1 MCHKLWILH
10 LTRQLGEQLAATKL
24 CHHWRRKLVIL
35 HRSVLLLSVR
45 GWKSFIQQL
54 NFKFFFN
61 SQLTFSGLFQ
71 MVPQQYRKSCIH
83 ELDWFIWRSELI
95 CASCSLFDSSD
106 WLFFLP
112 NVLRWLFLIHIR
124 VLWLPIIPVQPCQLS
139 VFTTFF
145 SICSLFCL
153 GSFLELQ
160 FPQRSKFLR
169 TGAFVLPF
177 LFDSVPLFYRVSVGA
192 DRQTVSPCVS
202 LVFCQSCRIVLCS
215 GNQVWMLSLD
225 SII

>member
-1 MCHKLWILH
+1 
-10 LTRQLGEQLAATKL
+10 
-24 CHHWRRKLVIL
+24 
-35 HRSVLLLSVR
+35 
-45 GWKSFIQQL
+45 
-54 NFKFFFN
+54 
-61 SQLTFSGLFQ
+61 

-83 ELDWFIWRSELI
+83 DLDRPIWRSELI

-112 NVLRWLFLIHIR
+112 NLLRWLFSIHIR
-124 VLWLPIIPVQPCQLS
+124 VLWLPLIPVQPCQLS

-145 SICSLFCL
+145 SISGLFCL

-192 DRQTVSPCVS
+192 DSFSSCLFGILQDRSLFREPGLNVVTWFFYLKNKQT
-202 LVFCQSCRIVLCS
+202 SCYCHKH
-215 GNQVWMLSLD
+215 N
-225 SII
+225 